1 MGNRLYF
8 GDCLDVLRED
18 VADETVDL
26 IYLDPPFNSKRLYNA
41 FIGGAQWVAFDDTW
55 RWHEAVDDFHEVAGR
70 VDIAPAMEG
79 LRRILGEGPELAY
92 LAYMANRLAECR
104 RVLKPTGSIWLH
116 CDPTM
121 SHYLKVLMDGIYGR
135 AHYRNE
141 VVWCYTGPGSPSM
154 RQFNRKHDTLFW
166 YTMGKTWTFNRD
178 AVRIPY
184 KDSNQRPREAYNTGN
199 AFDPENIERMRSKGK
214 VPETWWAQ
222 ERGNGLAIVAR
233 SKTENLGYPTQKPLA
248 LLTRIITASSNEGDV
263 VLDPFCG
270 CGTTIHAA
278 QNLRRKW
285 IGIDVCVNACKIIEQ
300 RLRGH
305 FEHLWDDV
313 EFIGM
318 PKTAEDAKTLA
329 SLDKFRFERWA
340 ASLVD
345 GMEANRKQRGDKG
358 IDGRGRIALR
368 KGKFV
373 DIVSQVKGGGTGPGD
388 VQAFNGARQQAGA
401 DMGVFICFKERVTPG
416 MRDAAASTGRFMDA
430 PTVQIYT
437 VEDYFDRR
445 APIMP
450 KAA

>member
-70 VDIAPAMEG
+70 LDIASTMEG

-121 SHYLKVLMDGIYGR
+121 SHYLKVLMDGVFGHR
-135 AHYRNE
+135 NFRNE
-141 VVWCYTGPGSPSM
+141 MVWCYSRPSAPNQ
-154 RQFNRKHDTLFW
+154 RQLSRVHDTLFW
-166 YTMGKTWTFNRD
+166 YSMGKTWTFNPDEIRQPYAPGSRAREGYAAD
-178 AVRIPY
+178 A
-184 KDSNQRPREAYNTGN
+184 
-199 AFDPENIERMRSKGK
+199 SKIADGT
-214 VPETWWAQ
+214 VQ
-222 ERGNGLAIVAR
+222 LDERGKFPESWMYIPPLKGN
-233 SKTENLGYPTQKPLA
+233 SKESLGYPTQKPLA

-300 RLRGH
+300 RLRSH

-313 EFIGM
+313 AFIGM

-329 SLDKFRFERWA
+329 TLDKFRFERWA

-345 GMEANRKQRGDKG
+345 GMEANRTQRGDKG
-358 IDGRGRIALR
+358 IDGRGRIAIR
-368 KGKFV
+368 KGEFV

-401 DMGVFICFKERVTPG
+401 DMGVFICFEERVTPG

-450 KAA
+450 KAV